1 MHVIVVGGGPAGMMA
16 ALRSA
21 ECGARVTL
29 LEKNAALG
37 EKLRIS
43 GGGRCNFTNAEADVR
58 TLASLYG
65 EAFRALLS
73 PFTKFDSQQCL
84 QWFSSRGMPYHIE
97 DNQRAFPA
105 DNRAESVLRV
115 LVDELKRQ
123 KVTVQLSAQ
132 VTGLQASEGRI
143 AGVLVGGRL
152 LKGDRIV
159 LATGGTS
166 HPETGS
172 TGDGFG
178 WLSELGHRVRFPEP
192 SLVPVAVKERWIGEL
207 QGLSFAQGRLEAWVA
222 GEKHLARNGKFL
234 ITHFGLSGPLVLN
247 MASDLSSLRQ
257 KTSRQGELELRL
269 NFRPELTAEELDRD
283 LQERIASAPGK
294 KLKNGLAGMAPPRL
308 MAKVIEASKADPEK
322 LLNQLTREERQAVR
336 KNLQEFPLTFKSLMD
351 ESRAVVS
358 SGGLHL
364 AEVDFRTM
372 ESKRLKNLFVTGDLL
387 DINRPSGGFS
397 LQLCWSTGWVAGTIA
412 KPTDFR
418 LV

>member
-16 ALRSA
+16 AVRSA
-21 ECGARVTL
+21 EMGARVTL

-43 GGGRCNFTNAEADVR
+43 GGGRCNFTNAEPDVR

-65 EAFRALLS
+65 EASRALLS
-73 PFTKFDSQQCL
+73 PFSKFDSQQCL
-84 QWFSSRGMPYHIE
+84 RWFASRGMPYHIE

-115 LVDELKRQ
+115 LVEELKRRQ
-123 KVTVQLSAQ
+123 VAVELSAP
-132 VTGLQASEGRI
+132 VTSLQAANGRLE
-143 AGVLVGGRL
+143 GVLIGGKL

-172 TGDGFG
+172 TGDGFD
-178 WLSELGHRVRFPEP
+178 WLTQLGHRVRFPEP

-207 QGLSFAQGRLEAWVA
+207 QGLSFAPGRLEAWVA
-222 GEKHLARNGKFL
+222 GTKHLAGNGKFL

-247 MASDLSSLRQ
+247 MASELSRLRQ
-257 KTSRQGELELRL
+257 KTSRLGELELRL
-269 NFRPELTAEELDRD
+269 NFLPEFTAEALDRD
-283 LQERIASAPGK
+283 LLERIALAPGK
-294 KLKNGLAGMAPPRL
+294 KLKNGLSGMAPPRL
-308 MAKVIEASKADPEK
+308 LAKVIEVSMADPEK
-322 LLNQLTREERQAVR
+322 PLNQLTRDERLALR
-336 KNLQEFPLTFKSLMD
+336 KSLQEFPLTFKSLMD

-364 AEVDFRTM
+364 DEVDFRTM
-372 ESKRLKNLFVTGDLL
+372 ESKRIKNLFVTGDLL

-412 KPTDFR
+412 KPVDFR